1 MTADGTRLASLQAM
15 WLLQTPHD
23 RAALVARVALGGVML
38 PHGAQKALGWFG
50 GEGFWATVESMGQQG
65 LSAPAVALLVA
76 GELLG
81 AVALLIGL
89 LGRVAAAGI
98 ATIMLGA
105 IFLVH
110 GQYGFFMNW
119 TGAQAGEGFEYHVLA
134 LALAFIVLIRGS
146 GALSLDR
153 ALAGDDEDVA
163 FEPRHVGLTAPDV
176 DGTPSRPPEAPALR

>member
-1 MTADGTRLASLQAM
+1 M
-15 WLLQTPHD
+15 WLLWTPHD
-23 RAALVARVALGGVML
+23 RAALVARVALGVVMF

-65 LSAPAVALLVA
+65 MPATMAVLVMA

-81 AVALLIGL
+81 SLALVVGL

-110 GQYGFFMNW
+110 GQHGFFMNW
-119 TGAQAGEGFEYHVLA
+119 TGAQAGEGFEYHLLA
-134 LALAFIVLIRGS
+134 LALALVVLIRGS
-146 GALSLDR
+146 GALSIDR
-153 ALAGDDEDVA
+153 ALGGDDEDVA
-163 FEPRHVGLTAPDV
+163 FEPSHVGLTAPDV
-176 DGTPSRPPEAPALR
+176 DGAPSRAPETPALR